1 MSNHDDEEVGYKN
14 PPKHTQFKKGQSGN
28 PNGRPKKSKNVRFRE
43 DINKL
48 IMKDAQTDMSLQI
61 NGELT
66 TLSSFEAVLMA
77 LRNKAL
83 KGDSRAAKLY
93 TDLIKQ
99 ASIEEKEY
107 YEEILSVLL
116 QNGARLRNRK
126 LEFDLKHLG
135 FDQTNLKIA
144 QIEIL
149 RYLGDKARVSTA
161 PRHTNKNL

>member
-1 MSNHDDEEVGYKN
+1 MSNHDDKEVGYKN

-28 PNGRPKKSKNVRFRE
+28 PNGRPKKCKNVRFRE

-116 QNGARLRNRK
+116 QNGTRLRNRRAMGRCLGLRTPLQNGARDDDKK
-126 LEFDLKHLG
+126 LKVQG
-135 FDQTNLKIA
+135 VG
-144 QIEIL
+144 
-149 RYLGDKARVSTA
+149 R
-161 PRHTNKNL
+161 